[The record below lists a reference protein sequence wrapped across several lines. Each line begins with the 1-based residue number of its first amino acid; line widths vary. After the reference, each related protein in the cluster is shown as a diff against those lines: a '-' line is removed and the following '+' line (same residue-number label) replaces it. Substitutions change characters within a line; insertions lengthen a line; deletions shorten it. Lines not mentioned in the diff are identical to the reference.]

1 MRRPLMIALSMAAG
15 LSISAIQNLAAA
27 AAVDHDPSRMNTA
40 LKGAVCSPVGGL
52 WLCHAADEQDA
63 KRTATA
69 G

>member
-27 AAVDHDPSRMNTA
+27 AAVHEDAAKMNTA

-52 WLCHAADEQDA
+52 WLCHAAGDEDA
-63 KRTATA
+63 PHAATA